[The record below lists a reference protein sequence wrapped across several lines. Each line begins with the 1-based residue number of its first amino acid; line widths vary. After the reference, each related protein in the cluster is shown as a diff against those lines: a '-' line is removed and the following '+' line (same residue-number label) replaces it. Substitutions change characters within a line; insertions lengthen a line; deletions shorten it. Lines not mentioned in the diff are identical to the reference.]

1 MKLIDDNFDD
11 YFESSAPK
19 KDKTPHE
26 ETPEEREERELI
38 ESTIERR
45 SNKKRLFLA
54 LGMLVFILL
63 IVFIIRDQFFH
74 VYRESDIKG
83 RITDLAVE
91 GSIFNT
97 CEGKMLS
104 YDVVA
109 PGNVVKSEFDFSVTD
124 DSIISQL
131 RDLKQTPLAVQVHYK
146 EYKHSV
152 PWRGS
157 TPYIVTKID
166 TVTIS
171 SYVDNVK
178 DIPLPSKP
186 LNPGEPTTAENNE

>member
-1 MKLIDDNFDD
+1 MKLINDNFDD
-11 YFESSAPK
+11 YFESGAPK
-19 KDKTPHE
+19 KENAPHE
-26 ETPEEREERELI
+26 ETEEEREERELI
-38 ESTIERR
+38 ETTIERR
-45 SNKKRLFLA
+45 SNKKRILLA
-54 LGMLVFILL
+54 LSMLVVLL
-63 IVFIIRDQFFH
+63 LLFFIIRDQFFH

-83 RITDLAVE
+83 RIVDIALCGTL
-91 GSIFNT
+91 FNT
-97 CEGKMLS
+97 FEGQMLS

-124 DSIISQL
+124 DSIVSKL

-157 TPYIVTKID
+157 SKYIVSAID
-166 TVTIS
+166 TVTIP

-178 DIPLPSKP
+178 DIPLPPKP
-186 LNPGEPTTAENNE
+186 QKPTEPEESNKD

>member
-1 MKLIDDNFDD
+1 MKLIDDNFED
-11 YFESSAPK
+11 YFESNAPK
-19 KDKTPHE
+19 KDNTPHE
-26 ETPEEREERELI
+26 ETAEEREERELI

-63 IVFIIRDQFFH
+63 ILFIVRDQFFH
-74 VYRESDIKG
+74 AFRESDNKG
-83 RITDLAVE
+83 RITDLAIE
-91 GSIFNT
+91 GSLFNT
-97 CEGKMLS
+97 CEGKMMI
-104 YDVVA
+104 YDVEE
-109 PGNVVKSEFDFSVTD
+109 PGSVVKKEFNFSVTD

-131 RDLKQTPLAVQVHYK
+131 RDLKQTPLAVQVRYK

-166 TVTIS
+166 TVRIP

-178 DIPLPSKP
+178 NIP
-186 LNPGEPTTAENNE
+186 